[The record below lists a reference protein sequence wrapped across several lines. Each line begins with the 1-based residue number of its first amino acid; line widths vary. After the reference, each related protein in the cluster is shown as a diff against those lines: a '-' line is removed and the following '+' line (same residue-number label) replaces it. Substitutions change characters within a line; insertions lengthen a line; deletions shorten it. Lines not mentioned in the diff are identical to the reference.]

1 MTWQLFTIIQISV
14 FALAALAAL
23 GLRNLQLRRRTDQ
36 LMTLCGQAHDELV
49 AVTTKLKDIETTMP
63 PEKLLA
69 ERVKALTGEDP
80 VVVVRRM
87 VLQNEIKPRPGFVTE
102 LEALLA
108 SQTPDEEEFAR
119 RWRLIREECQQL
131 AMFLVADK
139 PDILNAIRQIF
150 EVIEPLDQAYGLA
163 LPVLEAPPPK
173 DEAPAEVSD
182 VPGEPSAEFADE
194 LSAEPPAEPAAAPSP
209 ESSSS
214 AAGDAD
220 SEELDQDAL
229 DALIAG
235 AQGGAR

>member
-69 ERVKALTGEDP
+69 ERVKALTGDDP

-163 LPVLEAPPPK
+163 LPLLEAPPPK
-173 DEAPAEVSD
+173 DEAPAEAPD
-182 VPGEPSAEFADE
+182 VPGEPSDE
-194 LSAEPPAEPAAAPSP
+194 LSAAPSP

-214 AAGDAD
+214 ATGDAD

-235 AQGGAR
+235 AQGGAGGR